1 VPHLRAL
8 ALHLGAFLF
17 HKLVVDTLSYP
28 AHLLGIGPDHPKFGL
43 QTWVGAVWWRC
54 VWGGMMYQGT
64 AMVLELIAFVEIAS
78 GLYTGEES
86 PKVFHNPLASSSL
99 IEWWGTRYHALMRV
113 SAVRVVRLA
122 LCLDGDLTDIQDF
135 FTRMARPFE
144 VGPQPLRFIGVFLV
158 SGLYHIIQF
167 YPFTRRLEWWPH
179 MTFWLGCA
187 LGCALEWA
195 FYKTIGRRVGGIQGK
210 MWMFAWL
217 CFVSG
222 PLVSFD
228 LHRGAC
234 SRDIKIGREGN
245 GEGSLLVWILY
256 ALGLSPAQMREE
268 V

>member
-1 VPHLRAL
+1 
-8 ALHLGAFLF
+8 
-17 HKLVVDTLSYP
+17 
-28 AHLLGIGPDHPKFGL
+28 
-43 QTWVGAVWWRC
+43 
-54 VWGGMMYQGT
+54 MYQGT